1 MEHSCRGGSSGWRRG
16 GSTVARA
23 IIRVHGEMGV
33 DMHRPDVF
41 IGRADELDALSSA
54 FAGAVAASPQV
65 VVIEAEAGMGKSSL
79 IRTFVAG
86 LANVK
91 VWEATGD
98 ELEMSLE
105 YGLIS
110 QLTRVMEDELLLQL
124 PDLASGPAPSTD
136 PFSVGAELVQSLGMG
151 QGDSSVLVL
160 VLDDMHWAD
169 AGSTKALLFALR
181 RLRHDRVLVLLSTRP
196 RAGTRLGESWERFIH
211 DPLRVRRIQPVGLG
225 VSEIKELAEALGVG
239 DLGTP
244 AAERLRRH
252 TDGHPLYI
260 RALLEELP
268 AEALAGGSAS
278 LPAPR
283 TLAMTVLS
291 RLAGLSRP
299 AQRLVGAAAV
309 LGQRCPL
316 RLAVALAGLTDD
328 EGAGALEEA
337 MEARLLER
345 RALGAVDEVAFVHPL
360 LRAAVYDDLSPT
372 LRQQLH
378 RRAATLLPEAAGIS
392 HRVAA
397 SPTYDDQLAGE
408 LTALA
413 LAESAREETSS
424 AIDHLLMAAELAGT
438 REKRE
443 SRLLSAAQLMIQVG
457 GDRMSSLRSRVES
470 CAEGPAKSYAVGCLA
485 LQSGNLA
492 EAVVHLE
499 AAVTAATT
507 SSDPSLRGMAA
518 VTLAMTHIV
527 RGDGPSAN
535 RWARDALDHADGNA
549 TVVVFGRL
557 PLAASEALAGNLPA
571 ALDVLDAPPTTAAKP
586 RAFEANLVRER
597 GMIRL
602 WANDAWGAIDDL
614 LAALRWSRSGSGV
627 YSLPMLHGNLAD
639 AQFRVGLWD
648 DALVHADLA
657 VSLAHDMDRPIDL
670 CMVHAVA
677 CYVHAG
683 RGEFEIATA
692 HAEQA
697 RHHAAAVPTTPNTV
711 FCSLAAAKL
720 AGNRG
725 RYEDMLE
732 ALDPLTGE
740 VGRFLERLRAEQPL
754 ALRAEALIG
763 LARWRDAETVVSA
776 LEVLAEDG
784 FAATRLDAAR
794 LRGSLEAGLGQHSAA
809 ETSFVEARDIAQG
822 DKLLFGQAAVDLD
835 HGRALSQVGA
845 RRQAISLLQSAR
857 RLFATMGARP
867 YVDQC
872 DALLSE
878 SGVSGRSRNRAKSRI
893 GLTPKEESVA
903 RLVASG
909 LSNAQAAEELFVSTK
924 TIEYH
929 LGNVFSKL
937 GVNSRHELSGAL
949 GALGEVG
956 A

>member
-1 MEHSCRGGSSGWRRG
+1 
-16 GSTVARA
+16 
-23 IIRVHGEMGV
+23 MGV
-33 DMHRPDVF
+33 EMHRPDVF
-41 IGRADELDALSSA
+41 IGRTDELALLSSA
-54 FAGAVAASPQV
+54 FADAVAARPQV

-79 IRTFVAG
+79 IRTFVSG

-91 VWEATGD
+91 LWEGTGD
-98 ELEMSLE
+98 ELEVSLE

-110 QLTRVMEDELLLQL
+110 QLTRVIEDDLLRQL
-124 PDLASGPAPSTD
+124 PNLASGPAPSTD

-151 QGDSSVLVL
+151 QGDGSVLVL

-181 RLRHDRVLVLLSTRP
+181 RLRHDRVLVVLSTRP
-196 RAGTRLGESWERFIH
+196 GAATRLGESWERFTH
-211 DPLRVRRIQPVGLG
+211 DPARVRLIQPAGLG
-225 VSEIKELAEALGVG
+225 VSEIKELAEALGLD
-239 DLGTP
+239 DLDTP

-268 AEALAGGSAS
+268 REALASGSAS

-299 AQRLVGAAAV
+299 AQGLVGAAAV

-316 RLAVALAGLTDD
+316 RLAVALAELSDD
-328 EGAGALEEA
+328 EGAVALQEA

-345 RALGAVDEVAFVHPL
+345 RALGAADEITFVHPL

-378 RRAATLLPEAAGIS
+378 RRAASLLPEAAGIW

-397 SPTYDDQLAGE
+397 TPTYDDELAGE

-413 LAESAREETSS
+413 FAESTREETSS
-424 AIDHLLMAAELAGT
+424 AIDHFLMAAELAGT
-438 REKRE
+438 RTKRE
-443 SRLLSAAQLMIQVG
+443 SSLLSAVQLMIQVG
-457 GDRMSSLRSRVES
+457 GDRANSLRSRVES

-485 LQSGNLA
+485 LNSGDLG
-492 EAVVHLE
+492 EAVAHFE
-499 AAVTAATT
+499 AAVTGATT
-507 SSDPSLRGMAA
+507 SSDASVRGMAA
-518 VTLAMTHIV
+518 ATLAMAHIV

-535 RWARDALDHADGNA
+535 RWARYALDHADGNL
-549 TVVVFGRL
+549 TITVFGRL

-571 ALDVLDAPPTTAAKP
+571 ALDVLDAPPTTAVKP
-586 RAFEANLVRER
+586 PAFEANLVRER

-602 WANDAWGAIDDL
+602 WANDVWGAVEDL
-614 LAALRWSRSGSGV
+614 LAALRWSRSGSGL

-639 AQFRVGLWD
+639 AHFRVGLWD

-657 VSLAHDMDRPIDL
+657 VSLARDMDRPLDL

-677 CYVHAG
+677 CYVHSG
-683 RGEFEIATA
+683 RGDLEIATE
-692 HAEQA
+692 HADRA
-697 RHHAAAVPTTPNTV
+697 RRHAAAIPTPGNTV
-711 FCSLAAAKL
+711 FSSLAAARL
-720 AGNRG
+720 AGSRS
-725 RYEDMLE
+725 RHQEMLE
-732 ALDPLTGE
+732 ALDPLAGGD

-763 LARWRDAETVVSA
+763 LRRWRDAESVVIA
-776 LEVLAEDG
+776 LERLVEDG
-784 FAATRLDAAR
+784 FAATRVDASR
-794 LRGSLEAGLGQHSAA
+794 HRGSLEAGLGRHAAA
-809 ETSFVEARDIAQG
+809 ETSFAEARDIAQS
-822 DKLLFGQAAVDLD
+822 DRLPFGAAAVDLD
-835 HGRALSQVGA
+835 QGRALRQVGD
-845 RRQAISLLQSAR
+845 RRRAISLLQSAR
-857 RLFATMGARP
+857 RQFAAMGARP

-872 DALLSE
+872 DDLLSE
-878 SGVSGRSRNRAKSRI
+878 SGASGRSRSRAKSRI

-909 LSNAQAAEELFVSTK
+909 LSNADAAGELFVSTK

-937 GVNSRHELSGAL
+937 GINSRHELPGALAAL
-949 GALGEVG
+949 GA
-956 A
+956 